1 VAERF
6 IREGE
11 TMRVRIGLLALL
23 ATVSMLAGAARA
35 GATDVLTGTEQLVA
49 GDPGNQ
55 YDPAISGNIVVFT
68 DDRAGDTDVYYVD
81 LATGVEHPVAV
92 APGNQELTGVSGS
105 QIVYTDYRD
114 VDVYLFDVATGIGT
128 NLTGF
133 EKTALGRGYDAV
145 DPSISGSL
153 VAWEQDANGSM
164 EIAARDLATGEER
177 SVSGVDPALVNE
189 RPSVGGE
196 WITWDRCPSSG
207 GACAVYAY
215 DWATQETRLI
225 AAGTTDNRMPSTDGV
240 YVVYDTGA
248 WDALDPDVCAY
259 DLATE
264 ATRCLALPD
273 YQANPHVSG
282 NWVSFDSIGAGGIFH
297 TGLWNLSTN
306 ESFELDQLPGG
317 PPSTAGQYLTGIDG
331 NRVVYTDDRNGDLNI
346 YSFTF
351 QLHHFDTTPP
361 AITFSTPADGA
372 VYDQGQFVPV
382 DYSCTD
388 DDSGI
393 ASCTG
398 DVMAGLPLDTSS
410 PGDHTFTVTATDKAG
425 NTASVIHHYT
435 VQPVARDTTPP
446 KIVVPARVVVDA
458 TGPRGAA
465 AAYSVSVTDDT
476 DPAPALS
483 CAPASGSLF
492 AIGDTTVTCKAT
504 DASGNT
510 ATASFTVHVAGAA
523 EQLAA
528 LRSHVAALKL
538 RPLVAATL
546 DLELRLAQT
555 TLAAGYPKLACVPL
569 VVFETEVRVLPASTI
584 KSADAAYL
592 VTAAD
597 RIRAVL
603 GC

>member
-1 VAERF
+1 
-6 IREGE
+6 
-11 TMRVRIGLLALL
+11 MKVRIALLALL
-23 ATVSMLAGAARA
+23 ATVSMVAGAARA

-68 DDRAGDTDVYYVD
+68 DDRVGDTDVYYVD
-81 LATGVEHPVAV
+81 LATGIEHPVAV
-92 APGNQELTGVSGS
+92 VPGNQELTDVSGS
-105 QIVYTDYRD
+105 RIVYTEYGY
-114 VDVYLFDVATGIGT
+114 VDIHLFDVSTGIDT
-128 NLTGF
+128 DLTAAD
-133 EKTALGRGYDAV
+133 KAGRGYNTV

-189 RPSVGGE
+189 RPSVGGK
-196 WITWDRCPSSG
+196 WIVWDQCPLEG
-207 GACAVYAY
+207 GACTVYAY

-225 AAGTTDNRMPSTDGV
+225 TAGTTDNRMPSTDGV
-240 YVVYDTGA
+240 HVVYDTGP
-248 WDALDPDVCAY
+248 WDAADPDVCAY

-264 ATRCLALPD
+264 ATQCLPLPD

-282 NWVSFDSIGAGGIFH
+282 NWVSFDSTVNGIFH

-317 PPSTAGQYLTGIDG
+317 PPATAGQYLTGIDG
-331 NRVVYTDDRNGDLNI
+331 NRVVYTDDRNGDLDI

-351 QLHHFDTTPP
+351 QLEHFDTTPP
-361 AITFSTPADGA
+361 VATLSTPADGA
-372 VYDQGQFVPV
+372 VYDQGEHVLA
-382 DYSCTD
+382 DYGCSD

-393 ASCTG
+393 ASCFG
-398 DVMAGLPLDTSS
+398 DVPVGAPLDTSVA
-410 PGDHTFTVTATDKAG
+410 GDHTFTVAATDNAG
-425 NTASVIHHYT
+425 NTASVTHHYT
-435 VQPVARDTTPP
+435 VQHAADTTPP
-446 KIVVPARVVVDA
+446 TIVVPAKVAVDA
-458 TGPRGAA
+458 TGPGGAV
-465 AAYSVSVTDDT
+465 AAYTVTVSDDT
-476 DPAPALS
+476 DPAPSLS

-492 AIGDTTVTCKAT
+492 AIGNTTVACTAK

-528 LRSHVAALKL
+528 LRSHVASLKL
-538 RPLVAATL
+538 KKLVAATL
-546 DLELRLAQT
+546 DLELQLAQT
-555 TLAAGYPKLACVPL
+555 ALAAGYPKLACVPL
-569 VVFETEVRVLPASTI
+569 VVFETEVRLLPSSTI
-584 KSADAAYL
+584 KAADAAYL
-592 VTAAD
+592 VASSKQ
-597 RIRAVL
+597 IRAVL

>member
-1 VAERF
+1 
-6 IREGE
+6 
-11 TMRVRIGLLALL
+11 MRVRIGLLALL
-23 ATVSMLAGAARA
+23 AAVSMLVGAASA

-133 EKTALGRGYDAV
+133 EKTALGRGYNAV

-153 VAWEQDANGSM
+153 VAWQQDASGPM
-164 EIAARDLATGEER
+164 EIAARNLATGEER
-177 SVSGVDPALVNE
+177 SVSGVDPLMYNE
-189 RPSVGGE
+189 RPSAGGE
-196 WITWDRCPSSG
+196 WITWDRCPVSG
-207 GACAVYAY
+207 GVCTVDAY
-215 DWATQETRLI
+215 NWATQETRLI
-225 AAGTTDNRMPSTDGV
+225 AAGTTDNQMPSTDGV
-240 YVVYDTGA
+240 HVVYQTGV
-248 WDALDPDVCAY
+248 WDDPNPDVCAY

-264 ATRCLALPD
+264 TTQCLALPD

-282 NWVSFDSIGAGGIFH
+282 DWVSFDSLGTDGIYH

-306 ESFELDQLPGG
+306 ESFELDALPGG
-317 PPSTAGQYLTGIDG
+317 PPATAGQYLTGIDG

-351 QLHHFDTTPP
+351 QLHHYDTTPP
-361 AITFSTPADGA
+361 VIDLSTPPDGS
-372 VYDQGQFVPV
+372 VYNLGQPV
-382 DYSCTD
+382 AAGYVCSDA
-388 DDSGI
+388 DSGI
-393 ASCTG
+393 QSCTG
-398 DVMAGLPLDTSS
+398 DVPDGSMIDTSTA
-410 PGDHTFTVTATDKAG
+410 GTHAFTVSAVDNAG
-425 NTASVIHHYT
+425 NVATVTHHYS
-435 VQPVARDTTPP
+435 VVGDTTPP
-446 KIVVPARVVVDA
+446 KIAVPARVAVDA
-458 TGPRGAA
+458 TGPRGAVV
-465 AAYSVSVTDDT
+465 AYSASATDDT

-483 CAPASGSLF
+483 CAPPSGSLF
-492 AIGDTTVTCKAT
+492 PIGDTTVTCTAR

-528 LRSHVAALKL
+528 LRSHVASLGL

-546 DLELRLAQT
+546 DLELRLAQVA
-555 TLAAGYPKLACVPL
+555 LAAGYPKLACVPL
-569 VVFETEVRVLPASTI
+569 VVFETEVRVLPAATI

-592 VTAAD
+592 VAAAD